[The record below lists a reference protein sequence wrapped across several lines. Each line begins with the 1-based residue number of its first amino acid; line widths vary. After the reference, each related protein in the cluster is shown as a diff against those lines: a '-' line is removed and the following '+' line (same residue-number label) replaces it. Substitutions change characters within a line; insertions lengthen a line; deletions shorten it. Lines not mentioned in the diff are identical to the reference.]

1 MRDIRRS
8 EQPEPTEHYIFQDS
22 RTVVLECGFPWNS
35 VPDRDPLVLER
46 ITAHRAVRALAELC
60 EGLIRPMTFGVTGN
74 WVDEYGWPAVGNPP
88 RWNWFLK
95 TPQSP
100 SDARSPYVDPQVM
113 ETATLDE
120 RSMLAAVDRL
130 LDDPCEAPEGRH
142 LAWAEIFMGHTWAR
156 LSDADRHI
164 ENNTLRIDD
173 HDNKVRRVRVP
184 LERAD
189 GHFWVTAPETGG
201 WYPFQLRVDK
211 SCGTVYPDG
220 REHDEFIELTIDVN
234 WSFWWHSGGGR
245 SRLDQAVGRLLRQGW
260 RYANPQPSPEPA
272 PGA

>member
-1 MRDIRRS
+1 MRDTRLS
-8 EQPEPTEHYIFQDS
+8 EPREPTEHYIFPDS
-22 RTVVLECGFPWNS
+22 QTVVLECGFQWDS
-35 VPDRDPLVLER
+35 GPDRDPLELER

-60 EGLIRPMTFGVTGN
+60 EGLIRPMTFGVTRN

-88 RWNWFLK
+88 RGNWFLK

-100 SDARSPYVDPQVM
+100 PDARAPYVDPQVM

-120 RSMLAAVDRL
+120 RSMLATVDRL

-142 LAWAEIFMGHTWAR
+142 LAWAEMLILHTWAR

-164 ENNTLRIDD
+164 ANNTLRIDD

-189 GHFWVTAPETGG
+189 GHMWVTAPETGV
-201 WYPFQLRVDK
+201 WYPFLLRVDK

-220 REHDEFIELTIDVN
+220 HEYDEFIEMTIEVN
-234 WSFWWHSGGGR
+234 WSLWWHSGEGR
-245 SRLDQAVGRLLRQGW
+245 TMLDQAVGRLLRQGW
-260 RYANPQPSPEPA
+260 RYSNPQPSPGPA
-272 PGA
+272 PGT